1 MLHIVLYVL
10 EVLRYVL
17 LYRLMFFKKIRSV
30 WIAVVIGTVLT
41 GLFFFVA
48 PDLSDPVK
56 SIYAYTGTMVAM
68 LLMMQGNWKQRG
80 TKLLLLFLT
89 ISVLTKVIL
98 LPFRLLELYDVLPEG
113 LRKYDSMYASLVT
126 ILLLCGA
133 SIWQTKHGAKKI
145 PDLSS
150 AKIYGFVIVMIIGML
165 TTASGL
171 NVAREFVPSRSFSAF
186 SVILVAITYVSIGV
200 LGLFVVH
207 IRKVNIKMEE
217 MLQNEVALKEMQK
230 SYYESLLEK
239 EEDTRKYRHDMS
251 NHLVCLKHFVEQNK
265 TEELSNYLEEM
276 QEQLLQIQ
284 KKCYV
289 TGNQVLDAITNHYL
303 SQVNETVRVKVT
315 GEVKEALL
323 IDYVTLCTIYANLLK
338 NAIEEI
344 GRVEKSVKKLEI
356 DFSQG
361 KFFLKIMIRNSIAT
375 KSREKK
381 ELLVSEKED
390 KKNHGIGLKNVKKAV
405 KECGGEI
412 CFTCDNEVFIAEV
425 ILKNDHSRT

>member
-1 MLHIVLYVL
+1 MRHIVLYVL
-10 EVLRYVL
+10 EVLRYGL
-17 LYRLMFFKKIRSV
+17 LYRLMFFKKTKNV
-30 WIAVVIGTVLT
+30 WAATVIGTVLAA
-41 GLFFFVA
+41 LFLFVA
-48 PDLSDPVK
+48 PNLSDSVK
-56 SIYAYTGTMVAM
+56 SIYAYAGTMVAM
-68 LLMMQGNWKQRG
+68 LLMMQESWKQRG
-80 TKLLLLFLT
+80 TKLLLLFLV

-98 LPFRLLELYDVLPEG
+98 LPFRLLELYSALPEG
-113 LRKYDSMYASLVT
+113 LQEYDSMYASLTT
-126 ILLLCGA
+126 IMFLCGA
-133 SIWQTKHGAKKI
+133 LIWQAKRGAKKI

-150 AKIYGFVIVMIIGML
+150 TKIYSLVIIMIIGML

-171 NVAREFVPSRSFSAF
+171 NVAREFVPSRRFSAF
-186 SVILVAITYVSIGV
+186 SVILVAVTYVSIGV

-315 GEVKEALL
+315 GKVKKALM
-323 IDYVTLCTIYANLLK
+323 IDYVVLCTIYANLLK

-344 GRVEKSVKKLEI
+344 GRVEKPTKKLEI
-356 DFSQG
+356 DFLQG
-361 KFFLKIMIRNSIAT
+361 KFFLKITIRNSIAK

-381 ELLVSEKED
+381 ELLVSEKKD